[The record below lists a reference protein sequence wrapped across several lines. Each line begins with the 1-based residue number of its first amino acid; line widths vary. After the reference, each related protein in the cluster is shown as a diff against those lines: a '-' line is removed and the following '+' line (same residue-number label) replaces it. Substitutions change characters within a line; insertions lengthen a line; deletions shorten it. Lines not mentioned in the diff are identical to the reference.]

1 MEEQKLLP
9 LDVSL
14 LSEDVIE
21 ILLSD
26 TSTEPSFFEEVARK
40 NTHRP
45 EILRCLLNHPLTP
58 DTTRHFV
65 AQALNLP
72 VPKPAEV
79 RQEAEKETAVRLRG
93 QSLLQRIQRL
103 RAGEKLQ
110 LALRANREIR
120 SILLRD
126 PNKEVMLAVLDNPK
140 ITETE
145 IELIAR
151 QKAIPVE
158 ILRTIAQRREW
169 IRNYSIIHALVTNPK
184 TPIAIALKHVHALR
198 HRDLSILEKDRNI
211 SEPVRAAARRL
222 LKARKSS

>member
-1 MEEQKLLP
+1 MEEQKLIP

-26 TSTEPSFFEEVARK
+26 ASTEPSFFDEVARK

-45 EILRCLLNHPLTP
+45 EILRCLFNHPLTP
-58 DTTRHFV
+58 HATRHFV
-65 AQALNLP
+65 AEVLNLP
-72 VPKPAEV
+72 VPKPSEA
-79 RQEAEKETAVRLRG
+79 RQEAEKETATRFRG

-110 LALRANREIR
+110 LALRGNREIR

-126 PNKEVMLAVLDNPK
+126 LNKEVMLAVLDNPK

-145 IELIAR
+145 IELVAR
-151 QKAIPVE
+151 QKAVPVE
-158 ILRTIAQRREW
+158 ILRAIAQRREW
-169 IRNYSIIHALVTNPK
+169 IRNYAIVHALVTNPK
-184 TPIAIALKHVHALR
+184 TPVAIALKHVHALR
-198 HRDLSILEKDRNI
+198 HRDLSMLEKDRNVN
-211 SEPVRAAARRL
+211 PD
-222 LKARKSS
+222 